1 MPTGKS
7 PRALLNRRV
16 LMFVLIIAAG
26 LYLSSFVHA
35 SHAIITMN
43 GKLTK
48 SFTSIIPESAKT
60 VSEAELEPTDT
71 KLTEIQIQVKT
82 RVVASELSV
91 EKYDSNPA
99 DAATDAP
106 GIVYRYMSVSFTKI
120 DDSNVQS
127 ANIKFKIEKSWI
139 EQNSV
144 DASSA
149 ALYRY
154 SGGVWNKLQTVKTG
168 EDGIHVYYE
177 AATPGFSYFAISAEK
192 AATPATSATIAP
204 GQAATSTVP
213 GAPAPSATLPTQ
225 PQGWWA
231 WIAAA
236 TVLVAAATVLAL
248 KPKPPAIK
256 RRRRGRR

>member
-1 MPTGKS
+1 MSIGKRS
-7 PRALLNRRV
+7 CPMSDWYGLLSI
-16 LMFVLIIAAG
+16 FVIAAG
-26 LYLSSFVHA
+26 LCLSSFVDA
-35 SHAIITMN
+35 SHALVSTE

-48 SFTSIIPESAKT
+48 SFTSIIPEASKT

-82 RVVASELSV
+82 RVVSSELSV
-91 EKYDSNPA
+91 EKHGSNPA
-99 DAATDAP
+99 DAATGAP
-106 GIVYRYMSVSFTKI
+106 GIVYRYMSVSFTNI

-127 ANIKFKIEKSWI
+127 AKIKFKVEKSWI

-154 SGGVWNKLQTVKTG
+154 SGGVWNNLQTVKTG
-168 EDGIHVYYE
+168 EDGVHVYYE

-192 AATPATSATIAP
+192 AATTATSATIAP

-236 TVLVAAATVLAL
+236 LVLAAAAIALAL

>member
-48 SFTSIIPESAKT
+48 SFTSIIPEASKT

-82 RVVASELSV
+82 RVVTSELSV

-106 GIVYRYMSVSFTKI
+106 GVVYRYMSVSFTKI

-127 ANIKFKIEKSWI
+127 AKIKFKIEKSWI

-168 EDGIHVYYE
+168 EDGLHAYYE

-192 AATPATSATIAP
+192 AATPATIAP

-213 GAPAPSATLPTQ
+213 GAPAPSATWPTQ

-231 WIAAA
+231 WVAAA
-236 TVLVAAATVLAL
+236 LVLVAAATVLAL
-248 KPKPPAIK
+248 KPKPPATK

>member
-7 PRALLNRRV
+7 SLPASNWHGLLY
-16 LMFVLIIAAG
+16 VLIIAAG
-26 LYLSSFVHA
+26 LFLSSFVDA
-35 SHAIITMN
+35 SHAVVSTEGI
-43 GKLTK
+43 LAK
-48 SFTSIIPESAKT
+48 SFTSIIPEASKT

-99 DAATDAP
+99 DAATDVP
-106 GIVYRYMSVSFTKI
+106 GIVYRYMSVSFTKV

-127 ANIKFKIEKSWI
+127 AKIKFKIEKSWI

-154 SGGVWNKLQTVKTG
+154 SGGAWNKLQTAKTG
-168 EDGIHVYYE
+168 EDGVHVYYE

-192 AATPATSATIAP
+192 AATPAATAP
-204 GQAATSTVP
+204 GQATTSTVP
-213 GAPAPSATLPTQ
+213 GAPAPSATWPTQ

-236 TVLVAAATVLAL
+236 MVLVTAATVLAL
-248 KPKPPAIK
+248 KPKPPATK